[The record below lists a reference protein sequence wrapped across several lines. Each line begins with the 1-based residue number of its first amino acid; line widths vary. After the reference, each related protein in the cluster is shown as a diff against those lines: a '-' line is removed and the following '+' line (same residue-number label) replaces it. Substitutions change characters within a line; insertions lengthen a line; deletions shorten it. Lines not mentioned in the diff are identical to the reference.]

1 MHAVLIAAASL
12 ALPSAALAA
21 GDARTVDA
29 AAVPVAELTEAT
41 KRVAARAPEYC
52 HPSNG
57 RDGDPR
63 RYVVRFD
70 IEADGT
76 TSGVRVVD
84 GRGDIVDDC
93 AGAAERA
100 VRQWTF
106 TPPVHEGEPVRVAG
120 VVTTIGYEPRG
131 RFGGYPQ

>member
-1 MHAVLIAAASL
+1 MKTVRIAAAAL
-12 ALPSAALAA
+12 ALPSAALAV
-21 GDARTVDA
+21 GTRTVDA

-57 RDGDPR
+57 RDGEPR

-76 TSGVRVVD
+76 TSGVRAAD
-84 GRGDIVDDC
+84 GLGDIVDDC

-106 TPPVHEGEPVRVAG
+106 TPPTHEGEPVRVTG